1 MSVTRN
7 TLLTAWRSEEKKLV
21 NGGRVYSHKHR
32 TSQFHRWSLEWGPS
46 SCEGGVPC
54 RVLQFNRFPFFVR
67 QKRRAT
73 GAPSSGAPVRAKG
86 GCRAGSFSSTDFRFL
101 SGKNG
106 ARRAPHLLD
115 RQISGASAL
124 EYLIDIGRRLPIKSR
139 VAYAV

>member
-73 GAPSSGAPVRAKG
+73 GAPS
-86 GCRAGSFSSTDFRFL
+86 
-101 SGKNG
+101 
-106 ARRAPHLLD
+106 ARPADQRGE
-115 RQISGASAL
+115 RL